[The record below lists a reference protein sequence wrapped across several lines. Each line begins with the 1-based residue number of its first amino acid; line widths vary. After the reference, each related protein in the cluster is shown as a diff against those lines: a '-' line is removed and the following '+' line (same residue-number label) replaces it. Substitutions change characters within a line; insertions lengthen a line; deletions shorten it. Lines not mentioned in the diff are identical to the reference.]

1 MIRAW
6 KGKAVRHMATVATVG
21 SVAMHLHSTCLN
33 KELKLRMFA
42 AWHINFQY
50 VLWSW
55 YTRHYV
61 VSAAQ
66 VAALCLGCML
76 TSLRS
81 QL

>member
-50 VLWSW
+50 VLWS
-55 YTRHYV
+55 
-61 VSAAQ
+61 
-66 VAALCLGCML
+66 
-76 TSLRS
+76 
-81 QL
+81 